1 MADRGSTRDERAEIV
16 HTVKQ
21 YVMEEFL
28 PDDDPD
34 ALEELTPLISGAIL
48 DSVATIKLVT
58 FLEERYGIE
67 IQPHEINMDY
77 LNTIS
82 DITDLVRAKLSR
94 GS

>member
-1 MADRGSTRDERAEIV
+1 MMAERTEIAKA
-16 HTVKQ
+16 VKQ
-21 YVMEEFL
+21 YVMGEFL
-28 PDDDPD
+28 PDDDAD
-34 ALEELTPLISGAIL
+34 ALQDSTPLISGAIL

-82 DITDLVRAKLSR
+82 DIADLVQAKLSGKAPR
-94 GS
+94 